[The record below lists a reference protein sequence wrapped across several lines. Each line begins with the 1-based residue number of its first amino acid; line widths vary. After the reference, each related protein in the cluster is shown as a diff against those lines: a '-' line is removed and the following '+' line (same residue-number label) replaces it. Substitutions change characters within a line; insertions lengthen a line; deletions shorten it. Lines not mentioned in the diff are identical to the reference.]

1 MFGELTHTMQSKKFE
16 PSDSPDLT
24 PSQIAAWYRAV
35 GGNYDPLFIET
46 APSSI
51 AFIYRA
57 IGAFHSLQP
66 SASDDGFSSPATPA
80 LTRQGFV
87 TWQTIQILLGP
98 QEHVLFLQKSVEQFD
113 VIDPDTGQPF
123 LKILPSKCF
132 PDKPD
137 EAMEEWYQGVADRL
151 RRETD
156 TEANKMRAKYRH
168 QSSVD
173 LSGGGSLADQRRSA
187 FKYFED
193 PTYRKARPRPT
204 YMRHMSTE
212 SARASNDVPLERA
225 RHTNNPWAR
234 QRSLPPGACED
245 NTLSDEGATSI
256 AHHPPTTQQYRTYK
270 HPQPPQWVSSQSTT
284 DSNSAS
290 DQPSLRRG
298 IAVPLHRRS
307 YEQIRPSPQLPSNAR
322 PDTKASGAPSPAPMH
337 GRTES
342 PLFTTTPSQQTQ
354 KQSHHHPPALT
365 ARSSYRSVLVPNVR
379 YASHSTSVSPQHVSL
394 PHVYDRHQHVIRGA
408 EAYLLDGSIY
418 RDRTQNRDHRI
429 QDSNRLEERSEGNR
443 GPAKISYRD
452 ADEYE
457 RVQRE
462 KDQRQEMAGDHV
474 REGDPTIDKEGNRS
488 DHGQSYE

>member
-1 MFGELTHTMQSKKFE
+1 MAGRTRENKRLQSVESAASDEVAHLEAYDYWGYLLKSDKCGTPALDRLLKGIAEIISKKFE

-66 SASDDGFSSPATPA
+66 SASDDGFSSPAIPA

-87 TWQTIQILLGP
+87 TWQTTQILLGP

-123 LKILPSKCF
+123 LKILPSRCF

-156 TEANKMRAKYRH
+156 TEANKMRAKYRQ

-204 YMRHMSTE
+204 
-212 SARASNDVPLERA
+212 L
-225 RHTNNPWAR
+225 
-234 QRSLPPGACED
+234 Q
-245 NTLSDEGATSI
+245 
-256 AHHPPTTQQYRTYK
+256 
-270 HPQPPQWVSSQSTT
+270 
-284 DSNSAS
+284 
-290 DQPSLRRG
+290 
-298 IAVPLHRRS
+298 
-307 YEQIRPSPQLPSNAR
+307 
-322 PDTKASGAPSPAPMH
+322 
-337 GRTES
+337 
-342 PLFTTTPSQQTQ
+342 F
-354 KQSHHHPPALT
+354 
-365 ARSSYRSVLVPNVR
+365 SV
-379 YASHSTSVSPQHVSL
+379 
-394 PHVYDRHQHVIRGA
+394 
-408 EAYLLDGSIY
+408 
-418 RDRTQNRDHRI
+418 
-429 QDSNRLEERSEGNR
+429 
-443 GPAKISYRD
+443 
-452 ADEYE
+452 
-457 RVQRE
+457 
-462 KDQRQEMAGDHV
+462 
-474 REGDPTIDKEGNRS
+474 
-488 DHGQSYE
+488 